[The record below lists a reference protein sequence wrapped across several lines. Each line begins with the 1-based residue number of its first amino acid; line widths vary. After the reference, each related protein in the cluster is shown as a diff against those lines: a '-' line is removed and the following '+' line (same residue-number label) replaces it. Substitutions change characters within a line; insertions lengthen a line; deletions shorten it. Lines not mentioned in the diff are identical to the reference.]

1 MVHYTQKPS
10 LQITRRQNEAS
21 VVLEVVG
28 RLIIEAPVPPLVDL
42 TELMPGGGEC
52 LLVLDLRGVS
62 QMDCSGIGQL
72 VKLFVKVRRL
82 GGRFALVNIQR
93 RQRRLLDMSGLLGVF
108 NSFACAFS
116 VPARMQNHDVTKR

>member
-1 MVHYTQKPS
+1 VHYQKPG
-10 LQITRRQNEAS
+10 LQIAGHQSERT

-28 RLIIEAPVPPLVDL
+28 RLIIEAPVHSLVDL
-42 TELMPGGGEC
+42 TELMRGGGRC

-93 RQRRLLDMSGLLGVF
+93 RQRRLLDMSGLLGLF
-108 NSFACAFS
+108 TAFS
-116 VPARMQNHDVTKR
+116 CALKVPARMQNHDVT